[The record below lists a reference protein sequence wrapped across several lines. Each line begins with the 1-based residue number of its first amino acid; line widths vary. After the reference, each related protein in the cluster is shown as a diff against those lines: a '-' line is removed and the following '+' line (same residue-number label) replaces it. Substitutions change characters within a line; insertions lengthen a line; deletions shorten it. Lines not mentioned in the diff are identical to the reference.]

1 MEPNLSTSIDNLV
14 PDVHSLAWLFRCR
27 VPDVDLEAVLAGIAG
42 SGDQYWD
49 IVDLS
54 LRGGVSFDVLQVCSR
69 YCSEDVAS
77 SRSLDS
83 EHCNCLAY
91 VLELDIVMIVI
102 FQEPVPI
109 LLSVRRVVNDEVSAC
124 SPSEYCKGVYYSS
137 SPVSDAWRFS
147 LAYLKA

>member
-1 MEPNLSTSIDNLV
+1 MEPNLSTFLDNLV
-14 PDVHSLAWLFRCR
+14 PDLHGLVWLVRGC
-27 VPDVDLEAVLAGIAG
+27 VPDIDLEAVLAGIAG

-91 VLELDIVMIVI
+91 VLELDIVLILV

-124 SPSEYCKGVYYSS
+124 AQSKYCKVVYYSS
-137 SPVSDAWRFS
+137 SQVAEQ
-147 LAYLKA
+147 